1 MKGLYMSNFNTQ
13 LNNLKT
19 DLINTINQSG
29 IPIGAIYYLLKDLLV
44 EVTDTYKQ
52 TLAIEK
58 QVEILTKEDV
68 ENNEN

>member
-1 MKGLYMSNFNTQ
+1 MSNFNTQ

-29 IPIGAIYYLLKDLLV
+29 IPVGAIYYLLKDLLV

-58 QVEILTKEDV
+58 QVETLTKEDV

>member
-1 MKGLYMSNFNTQ
+1 MSNFNTQ

-29 IPIGAIYYLLKDLLV
+29 VPVGAVYYLLKDILS

-58 QVEILTKEDV
+58 QVETLTKEDV

>member
-1 MKGLYMSNFNTQ
+1 MSNFNTQ

-29 IPIGAIYYLLKDLLV
+29 IPVGAIYYLLKDLLV

-52 TLAIEK
+52 ALVIEK
-58 QVEILTKEDV
+58 QVETLTKEEVKDD
-68 ENNEN
+68 NNN

>member
-1 MKGLYMSNFNTQ
+1 MSNFNTQ

-29 IPIGAIYYLLKDLLV
+29 IPVGVVYYLLKDILS
-44 EVTDTYKQ
+44 EVTDSYKQ

-58 QVEILTKEDV
+58 QIETLTKEDV

>member
-1 MKGLYMSNFNTQ
+1 MSNFNTQ

-29 IPIGAIYYLLKDLLV
+29 IPVGAIYYLLKDLLA

-52 TLAIEK
+52 TLVIEK
-58 QVEILTKEDV
+58 QVETLTKEEVKDD
-68 ENNEN
+68 NNN